1 MSARWLVLLGILAL
15 PVCAQAQTRTL
26 AVYSDGV
33 PSLDAATSE
42 SLTQELQRVLAPAGL
57 EVAMRSKSQ
66 RTGDEFQLLVV
77 GAFDGNCSVDRLPVA
92 HAISLR
98 AGPLADT
105 SISGGHVLPFFRVDC
120 NRVIETLAPA
130 LQPLTEPMRNAFLG
144 RALARVIAHE
154 IYHIVAQTIDHQESG
169 IAKAALSVKDL
180 TSLQF
185 DLNAASLHRMHPLN
199 APVVPRGTLA
209 VVTSR

>member
-26 AVYSDGV
+26 AVYAEDIRRLDDTASS
-33 PSLDAATSE
+33 SLQT
-42 SLTQELQRVLAPAGL
+42 ELQRVLAPAGIEMTL
-57 EVAMRSKSQ
+57 REGQ
-66 RTGDEFQLLVV
+66 RNDDEFQLLVV
-77 GAFDGNCSVDRLPVA
+77 GSLDGNCSIDRLPLT

-98 AGPLADT
+98 AAPLADT
-105 SISGGHVLPFFRVDC
+105 SISGGHVLPFFHVDC

-130 LQPLTEPMRNAFLG
+130 LQPLTLSMRSAFLG

-154 IYHIVAQTIDHQESG
+154 IYHIVGQTIDHQSSG
-169 IAKAALSVKDL
+169 IAKAALSLKDL

-185 DLNAASLHRMHPLN
+185 DLNAASLHRMQPSN
-199 APVVPRGTLA
+199 VPVVPKGALA
-209 VVTSR
+209 AVAAR

>member
-26 AVYSDGV
+26 AVYAEDMRRLDSTV
-33 PSLDAATSE
+33 SQSL
-42 SLTQELQRVLAPAGL
+42 QVELQRVLAPAGI
-57 EVAMRSKSQ
+57 EMTMREGQ
-66 RTGDEFQLLVV
+66 RSGDEFQLLVV
-77 GAFDGNCSVDRLPVA
+77 GSFDGNCSIDKFPAA
-92 HAISLR
+92 HTVSLR

-105 SISGGHVLPFFRVDC
+105 SISGGHVLPYFRVDC

-130 LQPLTEPMRNAFLG
+130 LQTLAVSMRNACLG

-169 IAKAALSVKDL
+169 IAKAALSLKDL

-185 DLNAASLHRMHPLN
+185 DLNAASLHRMQPLN
-199 APVVPRGTLA
+199 VPVVPKGALA
-209 VVTSR
+209 VVTAR